1 MTIKKVNIPIKP
13 KSKPR
18 GQIGKYGNITHS
30 MGGYMEWQ
38 QQFFYHLT
46 VAKFEI
52 PDNLYALIYH
62 FLMVKQGGN
71 PPDLDNLIGGVND
84 VLVKYEYLKDDN
96 WKIVSKQFAFATLSD
111 KPGISIY
118 TCQSRKE
125 LVYIINTFCC

>member
-1 MTIKKVNIPIKP
+1 MTIKRVNIPIKP

-18 GQIGKYGNITHS
+18 GQIGKYGNMTHG

-71 PPDLDNLIGGVND
+71 PPDLDNMAGGVND

-96 WKIVSKQFAFATLSD
+96 WKILPRLFVYGTQSQKS
-111 KPGISIY
+111 GIVIY
-118 TCQSRKE
+118 TCQTKQE
-125 LVYIINTFCC
+125 FLHIISEFSC